1 MNMKNNGSAYKRIK
15 GFTLV
20 ELIIVIAI
28 ITILAGIMSMVTS
41 SYVRNARR
49 ETANDKAQLI
59 FTGFQNILTQS
70 EIKQN
75 SDLFNNDRSNTSG
88 LKSAVVTFSMWKA
101 DVHTGLTVVST
112 YMDGTVSGGDAAKW
126 DKGETD
132 TLPGSTVTRGDMYE
146 KMRAEILNI
155 VDNTFEGGV
164 KVYIDYENY
173 EVKSVI
179 YQPLVEGKPQLIVE
193 DHYQKYDD
201 WYYGLD
207 NASEELNLWDGK
219 QATGAASAPG
229 KVVSCGVYPYQDI
242 YTTKATTPATP

>member
-1 MNMKNNGSAYKRIK
+1 MDMKNNGSGGTNRKSVK
-15 GFTLV
+15 GFTLI
-20 ELIIVIAI
+20 ELIVVMAI
-28 ITILAGIMSMVTS
+28 IAILAGVLNLATQGFI
-41 SYVRNARR
+41 RNARR

-75 SDLFNNDRSNTSG
+75 SDLFSNDRSNTSG
-88 LKSAVVTFSMWKA
+88 LKNAVVTFTMWKA
-101 DVHTGLTVVST
+101 DVHTGLTEVST
-112 YMDGTVSGGDAAKW
+112 YMDGTVRDGDEANW
-126 DKGETD
+126 IKGD
-132 TLPGSTVTRGDMYE
+132 TTTISGSTVTRGDMYE

-179 YQPLVEGKPQLIVE
+179 YQPLIGGRPQLIAE
-193 DHYQKYDD
+193 SLYTKYDD

-207 NASEELNLWDGK
+207 DSDNEEKLWDAEK
-219 QATGAASAPG
+219 ADGAEYAPEHTTQ
-229 KVVSCGVYPYQDI
+229 CGVYPYQNI
-242 YTTKATTPATP
+242 YSTT